1 VETDAMS
8 MRLGRSNANV
18 AVAIFCGL
26 FTFWSGLTTAREAHA
41 QSPAAPGVLC
51 LDQLLQMCPA
61 QLDAVYRQ
69 GCVAG
74 IAEGKIK
81 GTALLAT
88 GTPHGPT
95 LSHGARA
102 IWQGKIFE
110 PCQGTAVN
118 RFFCLPIIRG
128 QVYQGCSWHDGGPSL
143 ILDYGQT
150 SWVYKNYRDEIR
162 LVAPGLYLGLMYDR
176 TTCPP
181 KNVMY
186 FALEACP

>member
-1 VETDAMS
+1 MS

-18 AVAIFCGL
+18 ALVMFCGL
-26 FTFWSGLTTAREAHA
+26 FTLGCGLTTNRVARG
-41 QSPAAPGVLC
+41 QSPAVPGVLC
-51 LDQLLQMCPA
+51 LDHLLRMCPA
-61 QLDAVYRQ
+61 QLEAVYRQ
-69 GCVAG
+69 GCVAAIPAG
-74 IAEGKIK
+74 PIK

-88 GTPHGPT
+88 GNPHAHA
-95 LSHGARA
+95 LSRGSRL

-110 PCQGTAVN
+110 PCQSTAVN

-143 ILDYGQT
+143 ILDYAQT
-150 SWVYKNYRDEIR
+150 SLVYQHYRDEIR
-162 LVAPGLYLGLMYDR
+162 QVGPGLYLGLMYDR

-181 KNVMY
+181 KTVMY

>member
-1 VETDAMS
+1 MTML
-8 MRLGRSNANV
+8 LGRKCANV
-18 AVAIFCGL
+18 TVTIFFGL
-26 FTFWSGLTTAREAHA
+26 LALSSILTTPRATCA
-41 QSPAAPGVLC
+41 QTPVAPAGFC

-61 QLDAVYRQ
+61 QLEAVYRQ
-69 GCVAG
+69 GCAAG
-74 IAEGKIK
+74 IAGGKIK

-88 GTPHGPT
+88 GTPHGPV

-118 RFFCLPIIRG
+118 RFFCLPVIRG
-128 QVYQGCSWHDGGPSL
+128 QVYQGCSWHDGGPAL
-143 ILDYGQT
+143 ILDYEHT
-150 SWVYKNYRDEIR
+150 SLVYQHYRDEIR
-162 LVAPGLYLGLMYDR
+162 CVGPGLYLGLMYDR

-186 FALEACP
+186 FALEACPQ